1 MANVVTGDGQG
12 AYLGSDS
19 GQTEQK
25 LGSVPLIIRHVATD
39 SYVSFNSILLR
50 TFKDTF
56 NTNYNSQE
64 VYGRMDPIMTF
75 QGTTRKITLGFDLE
89 TGGNEAVS
97 SRFLAMVTQLMWFQY
112 PVYEQADN
120 ALSMSRPPL
129 VTVKLA
135 NYIRGG
141 DGGPLLCALN
151 GVSYSPFDKF
161 QLGESPMLATPVGG
175 SETHLMPMRISV
187 DLDLTVL
194 HRPPPGWLDFQDRA
208 KFIGGEQWGKVDL
221 DKVYAGAGTAGTTGQ
236 IGRLA
241 KNKDIPSFA
250 SEGIPEAQNQA
261 NVGSILGGGGA
272 AGPEDLQ

>member
-1 MANVVTGDGQG
+1 MADVVTGNNG
-12 AYLGSDS
+12 AFLGSDAAL
-19 GQTEQK
+19 TEQA

-50 TFKDTF
+50 TFKDTL
-56 NTNYNSQE
+56 NTKYNSQE

-89 TGGNEAVS
+89 TAGDEAVS

-141 DGGPLLCALN
+141 NGEPLLCALN

-175 SETHLMPMRISV
+175 NETHLLPMRISV

-194 HRPPPGWLDFQDRA
+194 HRTPPGWLDFQDRA

-221 DKVYAGAGTAGTTGQ
+221 DKVYSGTSTAGTTGQ

-250 SEGIPEAQNQA
+250 SEGIPEEQQDAIVDQ
-261 NVGSILGGGGA
+261 IIGGGGA
-272 AGPEDLQ
+272 AGPDVF